1 MSIYSKMRIS
11 NPSPYFETTE
21 QVLYNLKNIILTT
34 AAIIT
39 LSATSVFANE
49 ITFKQRNTDNVSNLA
64 FEQASSGSANEIDL
78 GISGGMTSVIIEQS
92 GGEEGNTSSGNIGNV
107 ELYMNSHASQFDGF
121 DGATREDG
129 WKTFSATYDGD
140 GNSFDFNLGT
150 ASDATQFADVDIDI
164 AATGHINDLTHN
176 VANGLDGDSL
186 QIGGTVNGDS
196 NIVLATLGAAG
207 DIAFNYDIQGDS
219 NTYTSTIAGPASGG
233 RTVDIALTGESN
245 VWTVTA
251 NASGGI
257 MNVASYGSN
266 VTGAHTQ
273 NGTGSELQMD
283 INKSGS
289 AAFAV
294 TTTQT
299 GPAYADVTVNAAD
312 GGAFRLT
319 QTGSAASFIGAIN
332 LGAGGAATITQ

>member
-1 MSIYSKMRIS
+1 MSIYSRMRIS

-21 QVLYNLKNIILTT
+21 QVLYNLKNIILST

-78 GISGGMTSVIIEQS
+78 GISGGMTSVIIKQS

-150 ASDATQFADVDIDI
+150 ASDATQFGDVDVDI

-219 NTYTSTIAGPASGG
+219 NTYISTIAGPASGG

-245 VWTVTA
+245 MWTVTA
-251 NASGGI
+251 NASDGI

-266 VTGAHTQ
+266 VTGTHTQ

-299 GPAYADVTVNAAD
+299 GPAYADVNVNAAD

>member
-1 MSIYSKMRIS
+1 MSIYSRMRIS

-39 LSATSVFANE
+39 LSATSAFANE

-150 ASDATQFADVDIDI
+150 ASDATQFGDVDVDI

-186 QIGGTVNGDS
+186 QISGTVNGDS

-207 DIAFNYDIQGDS
+207 DIVFNYDIQGDS
-219 NTYTSTIAGPASGG
+219 NTYISTIAGPASGG

-245 VWTVTA
+245 MWTVTA
-251 NASGGI
+251 NASDGI

-266 VTGAHTQ
+266 VTGTHTQ

-299 GPAYADVTVNAAD
+299 GPAYADVNVNAAD

>member
-39 LSATSVFANE
+39 LSATSAFANE

-78 GISGGMTSVIIEQS
+78 GISGGMTSVIIKQS

-140 GNSFDFNLGT
+140 GNSFDFN
-150 ASDATQFADVDIDI
+150 
-164 AATGHINDLTHN
+164 
-176 VANGLDGDSL
+176 
-186 QIGGTVNGDS
+186 
-196 NIVLATLGAAG
+196 
-207 DIAFNYDIQGDS
+207 
-219 NTYTSTIAGPASGG
+219 P
-233 RTVDIALTGESN
+233 
-245 VWTVTA
+245 
-251 NASGGI
+251 
-257 MNVASYGSN
+257 
-266 VTGAHTQ
+266 
-273 NGTGSELQMD
+273 
-283 INKSGS
+283 
-289 AAFAV
+289 
-294 TTTQT
+294 
-299 GPAYADVTVNAAD
+299 
-312 GGAFRLT
+312 
-319 QTGSAASFIGAIN
+319 
-332 LGAGGAATITQ
+332 